1 MCLGMHKD
9 GDGKHVKLNH
19 IVLFD
24 SFYQFADRLRWQLIG
39 SKLYKYFIVRLN
51 LVFHHFQISISCCR
65 IKNGSWPFISKT
77 RNEKR
82 ETRNE
87 KRETR
92 NEKRETRNEKRETR
106 NEKLA
111 DGGDVYVIEL
121 YADWLI
127 FVLAAKK
134 SERCPILKI
143 VKFSRSEK

>member
-1 MCLGMHKD
+1 M
-9 GDGKHVKLNH
+9 V
-19 IVLFD
+19 
-24 SFYQFADRLRWQLIG
+24 ADH
-39 SKLYKYFIVRLN
+39 S
-51 LVFHHFQISISCCR
+51 S
-65 IKNGSWPFISKT
+65 P
-77 RNEKR
+77 KR

-92 NEKRETRNEKRETR
+92 NEKRRETR
-106 NEKLA
+106 R

-121 YADWLI
+121 HVDWLI